1 MISPLIKRRCNA
13 PVKETKGWPQPR
25 RKRPANDELRESGSD
40 MELSDDQIIERTLAG
55 ETDAFGMIVR
65 RWERP
70 IYGLTLRM
78 LGREEDARDVCQE
91 TFLAAYRNLEKFR
104 GDSKFSSW
112 LYRIALNA
120 CHSRLRMQT
129 GAIVQSIDYEDDD
142 GRRYEIPDLEAGR
155 LTERLHRDQRA
166 LLVRRALRALP
177 AEMRQVIIMK
187 EYEEL
192 TFAEISEIMQL
203 PVSTVKS
210 RLYTGLAQMRAKLEK
225 VKSAL

>member
-1 MISPLIKRRCNA
+1 
-13 PVKETKGWPQPR
+13 
-25 RKRPANDELRESGSD
+25 
-40 MELSDDQIIERTLAG
+40 MEFNDDQIIERTLAG
-55 ETDAFGMIVR
+55 ETDAFDMIVR

-70 IYGLTLRM
+70 IYGLSLRM

-91 TFLAAYRNLEKFR
+91 TFLAAYRNLGKFR

-120 CHSRLRMQT
+120 CHSRLRGRT
-129 GAIVQSIDYEDDD
+129 SAVLQSIDYEDDE
-142 GRRYEIPDLEAGR
+142 GRKYEIADVEAGR
-155 LTERLHRDQRA
+155 LTERLHRDQSA
-166 LLVRRALRALP
+166 ILVRRALRALP

-225 VKSAL
+225 VRSAL